1 VSQTGKIEADKE
13 LFTSSLIFLKR
24 VLKREKPEE
33 GCTMSLPLR
42 SLNNQEN
49 VPLENGKP
57 YEVTKLEKLLSQ
69 QINLSRESQVEQ
81 ERLEHELLLKE
92 SLLYELQSN
101 VRDVNQLNKQLNNQ
115 LRTEVEYYEQELQRW
130 QEQERGWKQQ
140 FREKDQQVRLL
151 NDVLKSKEDLITV
164 INNELEDALGE
175 LELKN
180 REIAQLISE
189 QTEELIDDSEEDQS
203 LLQDESESEDEIVD
217 LILPES
223 DSDESVLLSSSITS
237 ELHTKLDETQRLIQ
251 EYQFEVKSLK
261 NEKTQLYNYVNRLL
275 RNKPHPKQNE
285 ILKEKLVHRKILRTV
300 STNEQRQGATS
311 RYKSKRVVSNM
322 VNFNSYRCAKPSKF
336 NNNSDDEGDDD
347 DILIKRAML
356 EFSYVPFALKQFHK
370 LNPLQPILIGIVN
383 LGKYLDLDVD

>member
-1 VSQTGKIEADKE
+1 VSQTGNIEPDKE
-13 LFTSSLIFLKR
+13 LFTSSAIFLKR
-24 VLKREKPEE
+24 EKSEE
-33 GCTMSLPLR
+33 GYTMSLSLR

-57 YEVTKLEKLLSQ
+57 YEVAKLEKLLSQ

-101 VRDVNQLNKQLNNQ
+101 VREVNQLNKQLNNQ

-175 LELKN
+175 LEIKK

-189 QTEELIDDSEEDQS
+189 QTEELADDSEEDQS
-203 LLQDESESEDEIVD
+203 RFEDESESEDDIVD
-217 LILPES
+217 MILPES
-223 DSDESVLLSSSITS
+223 DSEESVQLSSSITS
-237 ELHTKLDETQRLIQ
+237 ELHTKLDETQRIIQ

-261 NEKTQLYNYVNRLL
+261 NEKTQLYNYVNKLL
-275 RNKPHPKQNE
+275 RNRPHPKQNE

-311 RYKSKRVVSNM
+311 GYKSKRIVSNM
-322 VNFNSYRCAKPSKF
+322 VNLNSYRCTKPSKC
-336 NNNSDDEGDDD
+336 NNNSDDEDEDEDD
-347 DILIKRAML
+347 DILNKRAML
-356 EFSYVPFALKQFHK
+356 EFSDLPFALKQFHK
-370 LNPLQPILIGIVN
+370 LNPLQPILKGIVN
-383 LGKYLDLDVD
+383 LVKDLNLDVD